1 MTIFKSNLYKTK
13 SELKFTLTQT
23 EFQDKSRTFS
33 TILFKLKDMKDPE
46 ISMSYEMTNWLKR
59 LFLE

>member
-1 MTIFKSNLYKTK
+1 MITQYLKAIYTKLNLNWNLLY
-13 SELKFTLTQT
+13 LTQT

-46 ISMSYEMTNWLKR
+46 ISMSYERNKWL
-59 LFLE
+59 